1 MWRKTNVKHKLEK
14 MAIND
19 ALPLK
24 TTGRDAIAKLKLL
37 LGFRIW
43 AVDKPD
49 ADSFRFAVRRHA
61 NLAYSVC
68 DGLGT
73 EQNTEGR

>member
-1 MWRKTNVKHKLEK
+1 

-24 TTGRDAIAKLKLL
+24 TAQRDAIAKLKSFG
-37 LGFRIW
+37 GFEFAD
-43 AVDKPD
+43 AV
-49 ADSFRFAVRRHA
+49 SFRFAIGRQVNA
-61 NLAYSVC
+61 VYSVC

-73 EQNTEGR
+73 E